1 MTETHVSPELTMV
14 PIELIQPCPIQP
26 RVTVAV
32 DFVEKLSRSIKS
44 GRLQPL
50 LEVEPA
56 PGRPGYYQIVCGDQ
70 RWRAA
75 KAAGLLEILVRI
87 HPHLGYLER
96 LERQYE
102 ENRLRAALDVVEEA
116 HCLLLDK
123 TIRDIA
129 VAEQLLRDSLVP
141 FQPLDEIRVV
151 HREHFAQHLDG
162 LRKLLVKHKVHVVK
176 GADGKPQAGPLSPW
190 RETESALGISET
202 RRKAKLSVL
211 NLAPQLLDEARQLPA
226 EHAIQIARLQNTDR
240 QAGLV
245 RRARELTHGQVGR
258 IVDRLL
264 QDSSLDVT
272 EVIGAEVDRET
283 TEGTERPSTLDHV
296 DLLADLCRQL
306 TRLLSNLRS
315 RIDEGHAAQVRAI
328 LADLR
333 RELDAFEEAA

>member
-1 MTETHVSPELTMV
+1 MTDTHVSPELAFV
-14 PIELIQPCPIQP
+14 PIDLILPCPIQP
-26 RVTVAV
+26 RVNVAV
-32 DFVEKLSRSIKS
+32 DLIEKLSRSIKS

-50 LEVEPA
+50 LEVELA
-56 PGRPGYYQIVCGDQ
+56 PGRPGYYQIVCGEQ

-123 TIRDIA
+123 TIRDIG

-141 FQPLDEIRVV
+141 FQPLDEIRIV
-151 HREHFAQHLDG
+151 HRAQFAQHLDG

-176 GADGKPQAGPLSPW
+176 GADGKQAGPLSPW
-190 RETESALGISET
+190 RETETALGLSET

-211 NLAPQLLDEARQLPA
+211 NLAPELLDEVRELPA
-226 EHAIQIARLQNTDR
+226 EHTIQIARLQDTDR
-240 QAGLV
+240 QADLV

-264 QDSSLDVT
+264 QDSRLDVT
-272 EVIGAEVDRET
+272 EVVGAEVNREKP
-283 TEGTERPSTLDHV
+283 EGVERLSSHV

-306 TRLLSNLRS
+306 TRLLFNLRS
-315 RIDEGHAAQVRAI
+315 RIDVKDAAQIRAI
-328 LADLR
+328 LADFR
-333 RELDAFEEAA
+333 REVDAFEVAPA

>member
-1 MTETHVSPELTMV
+1 MTYGHGQPELTLV
-14 PIELIQPCPIQP
+14 PIDRVQPCPIQP
-26 RVTVAV
+26 RVNVAV
-32 DFVEKLSRSIKS
+32 DFIDRLSRSIKS

-56 PGRPGYYQIVCGDQ
+56 PGRPGYYQIVCGEQ

-75 KAAGLLEILVRI
+75 KAVGLLEILVRI

-123 TIRDIA
+123 TIRDTA
-129 VAEQLLRDSLVP
+129 VAEQLLRESLVP
-141 FQPLDEIRVV
+141 FQPLDEIRIV
-151 HREHFAQHLDG
+151 HREQFAEHLDG

-176 GADGKPQAGPLSPW
+176 GADGKPQVGPLSPW
-190 RETESALGISET
+190 RETENALGISET
-202 RRKAKLSVL
+202 RRKAKLTAL
-211 NLAPQLLDEARQLPA
+211 NLAPELLDQAREMPA
-226 EHAIQIARLQNTDR
+226 EHAIQIARLQDADR
-240 QAGLV
+240 QAELV
-245 RRARELTHGQVGR
+245 RRGHDLTVIQVSR

-272 EVIGAEVDRET
+272 EMIDAEVDREKT
-283 TEGTERPSTLDHV
+283 GVGERLSSPEHV
-296 DLLADLCRQL
+296 GVLADLCRQL
-306 TRLLSNLRS
+306 TRQLSNLRS
-315 RIDEGHAAQVRAI
+315 RIDEAAAAQVRAI